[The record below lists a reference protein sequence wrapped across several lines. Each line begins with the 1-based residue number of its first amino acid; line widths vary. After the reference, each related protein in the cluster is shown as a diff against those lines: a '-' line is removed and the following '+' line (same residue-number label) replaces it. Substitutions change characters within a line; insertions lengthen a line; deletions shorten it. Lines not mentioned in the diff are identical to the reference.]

1 MLFLDVVQLIQIFLC
16 GREKGF
22 VYCLKYLHKILDDNF
37 VAWNIFYKKDIA
49 SEIFTLFNPLC
60 VKDVKSNTPPSG

>member
-37 VAWNIFYKKDIA
+37 VAWNIFYKKDMA
-49 SEIFTLFNPLC
+49 SEIFYTIQPLMC
-60 VKDVKSNTPPSG
+60 QGCQE

>member
-49 SEIFTLFNPLC
+49 IEIFYTIQPLMC
-60 VKDVKSNTPPSG
+60 QGCQE